1 MPLIGGTCSYLH
13 MHLLVE
19 LHGQPV
25 CGRGRWGYAA
35 ELMNST
41 TCGPLKPL
49 DFPTFR
55 RSER

>member
-1 MPLIGGTCSYLH
+1 MPLIGGTCSYLN

-19 LHGQPV
+19 LHGQPG
-25 CGRGRWGYAA
+25 CRGERCSYTA

-41 TCGPLKPL
+41 TSGPVNPL